1 MSQAGLC
8 SKESCPPL
16 QVATSCEPTPVKEQH
31 PEKISLA
38 LEPESAAIYCQKM
51 LKHQIAPFCEVNA
64 PFTASNYLIVD
75 IGGGTLDISAL
86 HLEKKPQAHVSV
98 IHPPTG
104 NDCGG
109 SRVNKEFRAFL
120 EKLVRDTGFEQ
131 FLRSNE
137 ESVNIKNKIS
147 LYVLLNETFERQK
160 VLFDEEQHRAEDSVF
175 IIELPYDFVKTYK
188 SDIIESIQY
197 RDDTE
202 VELVGQDLRISA
214 NTMGQYFKPI
224 IDGIIECI
232 KQTLDEVDHIETM
245 YLVGGFGGC
254 KFVFR
259 AIKKCFVGRKINYA
273 VPIEPDVT
281 VVRGA
286 VLYKQYP
293 DVIESRK
300 VDATYGVSVASSFID
315 GLHDPKYQWVND
327 DGKRRSNSLF
337 STIVE
342 RGDVVGSGEVFVE
355 TLFPVVHNQTSM
367 SLKFYS
373 SQQKDIFYVTGE
385 WGMNNRKKSPAVV
398 RKIGNIIIS
407 MPDTT
412 GDKSR
417 AVDVTFDFSH
427 TEIQVKVF
435 DRTSKTE
442 VKTTLDFLTASDNS
456 A

>member
-1 MSQAGLC
+1 M
-8 SKESCPPL
+8 
-16 QVATSCEPTPVKEQH
+16 KEQH
-31 PEKISLA
+31 PEKLSLA

-86 HLEKKPQAHVSV
+86 HLVKKPQAHVSV

-109 SRVNKEFRAFL
+109 SRVNKEFRTFL
-120 EKLVRDTGFEQ
+120 EKLVRDTGFEH
-131 FLRSNE
+131 FIKSNE
-137 ESVNIKNKIS
+137 ESVNIKNKES
-147 LYVLLNETFERQK
+147 LNVLLNETFERQK
-160 VLFDEEQHRAEDSVF
+160 MLFDEERRAEDSVF

-214 NTMGQYFKPI
+214 KTMAQYFKPI
-224 IDGIIECI
+224 IDGIVECI
-232 KQTLDEVDHIETM
+232 KQILDEVDHIETM

-254 KFVFR
+254 GVVFR
-259 AIKKCFVGRKINYA
+259 AIKKCFVGRNIKYF
-273 VPIEPDVT
+273 VPIEPAVT
-281 VVRGA
+281 VVKGA

-293 DVIESRK
+293 DVIASRK
-300 VDATYGVSVASSFID
+300 VDATYGIDISSSFID
-315 GLHDPKYQWVND
+315 GLHDPKYQWIND
-327 DGKRRSNSLF
+327 DGKRMSNSLF

-342 RGDVVGSGEVFVE
+342 RGDVVGSGEVFVA
-355 TLFPVVHNQTSM
+355 TYFPVVHNQTS
-367 SLKFYS
+367 LRIQFYS
-373 SQQKDIFYVTGE
+373 SQQTDVFYVTGE
-385 WGMNNRKKSPAVV
+385 WGINNRKKSPAIV
-398 RKIGNIIIS
+398 RKIGSIIIS
-407 MPDTT
+407 MADTT

-435 DRTSKTE
+435 DRTTKTE
-442 VKTTLDFLTASDNS
+442 VKTTLDFLTAFDNS